1 MTTSTPRFAFLGVS
15 LAALLAACG
24 SDSKGQATTPVTSS
38 TEPTEPTEP
47 PGTDKPA
54 DPVQPTPVKP
64 PEPPA
69 PTYLHGKL
77 VWYELVSS
85 DPAKSKAFHAELLG
99 WTIEPQE
106 TAGMKFELAK
116 AGGKDVATIRQADSK
131 KTKSHWVPY
140 VSVPDVDA
148 AVAAVE
154 QNKGKVVKA
163 AQDVPDIGRYAMVR
177 DPNGAVFA
185 VFKGARSDDP
195 DTDQAKQGEFV
206 WAENL
211 TKSKKAQAA
220 ALAFYPAAVGYSASA
235 MDVGEGKKKGK
246 YDMLSM
252 PGGEQPKHRAG
263 VVPAKPASL
272 GGRWLPWVSVDD
284 VDGTIGKV
292 KGLKGKVVTKP
303 HDIPGVGRAAVVTD
317 PTGAPLGLLKSL
329 SPEEQKAAMEKAAA
343 EKTAAPPEKGKDKGK
358 KAPPA
363 EKGKKAPEPAPAPN
377 P

>member
-1 MTTSTPRFAFLGVS
+1 MRTKTPRLAFLGFS
-15 LAALLAACG
+15 LAALMAACG
-24 SDSKGQATTPVTSS
+24 SESKGQATTPVTSS

-47 PGTDKPA
+47 SGTKPME
-54 DPVQPTPVKP
+54 PPQSSEPVKP
-64 PEPPA
+64 AEPPA

-85 DPAKSKAFHAELLG
+85 DPAKSKAFHADLLG

-106 TAGMKFELAK
+106 TAGMKYELAK
-116 AGGKDVATIRQADSK
+116 AGGKDVATIRPGDDK
-131 KTKSHWVPY
+131 KTKSHWVPF

-148 AVAAVE
+148 AVAAAE

-163 AQDVPDIGRYAMVR
+163 AMDVPDIGRFAIVS
-177 DPNGAVFA
+177 DPNGASFA
-185 VFKGARSDDP
+185 LFKGARSDGP

-211 TKSKKAQAA
+211 TKNKKAQAT
-220 ALAFYPAAVGYSASA
+220 ALAFYPAAVGYTVSS
-235 MDVGEGKKKGK
+235 MDVGEGKAKSK

-252 PGGEQPKHRAG
+252 ASGDKPKHRAG
-263 VVPAKPASL
+263 IVPAKPASL
-272 GGRWLPWVSVDD
+272 GGHWLPWVSVDD
-284 VDGTIGKV
+284 VDGTVAKV

-303 HDIPGVGRAAVVTD
+303 HDIPGVGRAALVTD
-317 PTGAPLGLLKSL
+317 PTGAPIGLLKSL

-343 EKTAAPPEKGKDKGK
+343 EKTAPA
-358 KAPPA
+358 PA
-363 EKGKKAPEPAPAPN
+363 EKKEKAPAKEKKAPEPTPAPN

>member
-1 MTTSTPRFAFLGVS
+1 MTTRTPRLAILGVT
-15 LAALLAACG
+15 LAALVAACG
-24 SDSKGQATTPVTSS
+24 SDSKGQQTTPVMSS

-47 PGTDKPA
+47 AGEPPA
-54 DPVQPTPVKP
+54 DPQPAEPVKP
-64 PEPPA
+64 AEPPA

-85 DPAKSKAFHAELLG
+85 DPARSKAFHAELLG
-99 WTIEPQE
+99 WTIEGQE
-106 TAGMKFELAK
+106 TAGMKYELAK
-116 AGGKDVATIRQADSK
+116 AGGKDVATIRQSDDK
-131 KTKSHWVPY
+131 KTKSHWVPF

-148 AVAAVE
+148 AVATVE

-163 AQDVPDIGRYAMVR
+163 AMDVPDIGRYALVS
-177 DPNGAVFA
+177 DPNGSRFA
-185 VFKGARSDDP
+185 VFKSVKSDDP

-211 TKSKKAQAA
+211 TRNKKAQAS
-220 ALAFYPAAVGYSASA
+220 ALAFYPAAVGYSASS
-235 MDVGEGKKKGK
+235 MDVGEGKKKSK

-252 PGGEQPKHRAG
+252 TSGDKPKHRAG

-272 GGRWLPWVSVDD
+272 GGHWLPWVSVDD
-284 VDGTIGKV
+284 VDGTVGKV
-292 KGLKGKVVTKP
+292 KALKGKVVTKP

-343 EKTAAPPEKGKDKGK
+343 EKTGAQPAPAPREPDKK
-358 KAPPA
+358 KQ
-363 EKGKKAPEPAPAPN
+363 EGKKAPEAAPP
-377 P
+377 PP

>member
-1 MTTSTPRFAFLGVS
+1 MRTSRTPRLAFLGVS

-24 SDSKGQATTPVTSS
+24 SDSKGQQTTPVTSS

-47 PGTDKPA
+47 GAADRPAEPVPAQPAKPA
-54 DPVQPTPVKP
+54 
-64 PEPPA
+64 EPPA

-99 WTIEPQE
+99 WTVEPQE
-106 TAGMKFELAK
+106 MAGMKFELAK
-116 AGGKDVATIRQADSK
+116 AGGKDVATIRPADDK
-131 KTKSHWVPY
+131 KTKSHWVPF
-140 VSVPDVDA
+140 VSVADVDA
-148 AVAAVE
+148 AVAAIE

-163 AQDVPDIGRYAMVR
+163 AMDVPDIGRFAFVS
-177 DPNGAVFA
+177 DPNGAMFA

-195 DTDQAKQGEFV
+195 DTDQSKAGEFV

-211 TKSKKAQAA
+211 TKNKKAQDA
-220 ALAFYPAAVGYSASA
+220 ALAFYPAAVGYTVSS
-235 MDVGEGKKKGK
+235 MDVGEGKKKSK

-252 PGGEQPKHRAG
+252 ADDNKPKHRAG

-272 GGRWLPWVSVDD
+272 GGHWLPWVSVDD
-284 VDGTIGKV
+284 VDGTVAKV

-343 EKTAAPPEKGKDKGK
+343 EKTAPEPAPKKEK
-358 KAPPA
+358 
-363 EKGKKAPEPAPAPN
+363 KKAPEPAPAPA
-377 P
+377 PTP

>member
-1 MTTSTPRFAFLGVS
+1 MRARTPRLAFLGVS

-24 SDSKGQATTPVTSS
+24 SDSKGQQTTPVTSS

-47 PGTDKPA
+47 GAADTPAEPVPTEPAKPA
-54 DPVQPTPVKP
+54 
-64 PEPPA
+64 EPPA
-69 PTYLHGKL
+69 PAYLHGKL

-99 WTIEPQE
+99 WTVEPQE
-106 TAGMKFELAK
+106 MAGMKFELAK
-116 AGGKDVATIRQADSK
+116 AGGKDVATIRAADDK

-140 VSVPDVDA
+140 ISVPDVDA
-148 AVAAVE
+148 AVAAIE

-163 AQDVPDIGRYAMVR
+163 AMDVPDIGRFAFVS
-177 DPNGAVFA
+177 DPNGAMFA

-195 DTDQAKQGEFV
+195 DTDQAKAGEFV

-211 TKSKKAQAA
+211 TKNKKAQDA
-220 ALAFYPAAVGYSASA
+220 ALAFYPAAVGYTASS
-235 MDVGEGKKKGK
+235 MDVGEGKKKSK

-252 PGGEQPKHRAG
+252 ADGDKPKHRAG

-272 GGRWLPWVSVDD
+272 GGHWLPWVSVDD
-284 VDGTIGKV
+284 VDGSVAKV

-343 EKTAAPPEKGKDKGK
+343 EKTAPEPAPKKEPKKDVKKVPE
-358 KAPPA
+358 AA
-363 EKGKKAPEPAPAPN
+363 PAPAPN

>member
-1 MTTSTPRFAFLGVS
+1 MTNRTPRLAFLGVS

-24 SDSKGQATTPVTSS
+24 SDSKGQQTTPVMSS

-47 PGTDKPA
+47 GGSEPPA
-54 DPVQPTPVKP
+54 DPVQPAEPVKP
-64 PEPPA
+64 AEPPA
-69 PTYLHGKL
+69 PVYLHGKL

-85 DPAKSKAFHAELLG
+85 DPARSKAFHAELLG
-99 WTIEPQE
+99 WTVEPQE
-106 TAGMKFELAK
+106 TAGMKYELAK
-116 AGGKDVATIRQADSK
+116 AGGKDVATIRQGDDK
-131 KTKSHWVPY
+131 KTRSHWVPF

-148 AVAAVE
+148 AVAAAL

-163 AQDVPDIGRYAMVR
+163 AADVPDIGRFAFVS
-177 DPNGAVFA
+177 DPNGARFA
-185 VFKGARSDDP
+185 VFKSVKSDDP

-211 TKSKKAQAA
+211 TRNKKAQEA
-220 ALAFYPAAVGYSASA
+220 ALAFYPAAVGYTASS
-235 MDVGEGKKKGK
+235 MDVGEGKKKSK

-252 PGGEQPKHRAG
+252 ASGDKPKHRAG

-272 GGRWLPWVSVDD
+272 GGHWLPWVSVDD
-284 VDGTIGKV
+284 VDATVAKV

-343 EKTAAPPEKGKDKGK
+343 EKTAPPQPAPTKDDK
-358 KAPPA
+358 K
-363 EKGKKAPEPAPAPN
+363 KDVKKAPEAAPP
-377 P
+377 PP

>member
-1 MTTSTPRFAFLGVS
+1 MRSTTPRLVFLGVS
-15 LAALLAACG
+15 LAALVAACGG
-24 SDSKGQATTPVTSS
+24 SDSKGQTTPVTSS

-47 PGTDKPA
+47 AGTDKPTE
-54 DPVQPTPVKP
+54 PVQPTEPVKP
-64 PEPPA
+64 AEPPA

-85 DPAKSKAFHAELLG
+85 DPAKSKTFHAELLG

-106 TAGMKFELAK
+106 MAGMKYELAK
-116 AGGKDVATIRQADSK
+116 AGGKDVATIRPAEDK
-131 KTKSHWVPY
+131 KTKSHWVPF

-148 AVAAVE
+148 AVAAIE

-163 AQDVPDIGRYAMVR
+163 AMDVPDIGRFAFVS
-177 DPNGAVFA
+177 DPNGARFA
-185 VFKGARSDDP
+185 VFKSTRSDDP
-195 DTDQAKQGEFV
+195 DTDQARQGEFV

-211 TKSKKAQAA
+211 TKTRKAQAA
-220 ALAFYPAAVGYSASA
+220 ALAFYPAAVGYTASS
-235 MDVGEGKKKGK
+235 MDVGEGKKKSK

-252 PGGEQPKHRAG
+252 AAGDKPKHRAG

-272 GGRWLPWVSVDD
+272 GGHWLPWVSVDD
-284 VDGTIGKV
+284 VDGTVAKV
-292 KGLKGKVVTKP
+292 KALKGKVVTKP

-343 EKTAAPPEKGKDKGK
+343 EKTAPPPEKAAPQPKKEEK
-358 KAPPA
+358 KA
-363 EKGKKAPEPAPAPN
+363 PAPAPT

>member
-1 MTTSTPRFAFLGVS
+1 MRTMTSRLALLGVS

-24 SDSKGQATTPVTSS
+24 GSDKGQSTTPVTSS

-47 PGTDKPA
+47 TGTDKPA
-54 DPVQPTPVKP
+54 EPVQPAEPIKP
-64 PEPPA
+64 AEPPA

-85 DPAKSKAFHAELLG
+85 DPARSKAFHAELLG
-99 WTIEPQE
+99 WAVEPQE
-106 TAGMKFELAK
+106 MAGMKYELAK
-116 AGGKDVATIRQADSK
+116 AGGKDVATIRPAEDK
-131 KTKSHWVPY
+131 KTKSHWVPF

-148 AVAAVE
+148 AVGAVE

-163 AQDVPDIGRYAMVR
+163 AMDVPDIGRFAFVS
-177 DPNGAVFA
+177 DPNGARFA

-211 TKSKKAQAA
+211 TKSKKAQAT
-220 ALAFYPAAVGYSASA
+220 ALAFYPAAIGYTASS
-235 MDVGEGKKKGK
+235 MDVGEGKKKSK

-252 PGGEQPKHRAG
+252 GAGDKPKHRAG

-272 GGRWLPWVSVDD
+272 GGHWLPWVSVDD
-284 VDGTIGKV
+284 IDGTVAKV

-343 EKTAAPPEKGKDKGK
+343 EKTAPE
-358 KAPPA
+358 KAPPPDKA
-363 EKGKKAPEPAPAPN
+363 KPEPKKKAPEPTPTP
-377 P
+377 